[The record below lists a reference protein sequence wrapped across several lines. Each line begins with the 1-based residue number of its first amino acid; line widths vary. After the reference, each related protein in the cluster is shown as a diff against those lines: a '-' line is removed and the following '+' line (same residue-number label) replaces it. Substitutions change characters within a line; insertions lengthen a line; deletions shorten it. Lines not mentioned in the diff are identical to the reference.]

1 MTMIHPTAI
10 VSKKAVIG
18 ENVSIGPFVVI
29 EDDVEIGNDCSF
41 GPHACVY
48 NGARIGNNV
57 KIFQSASISNVNQD
71 LKYAGEET
79 YFYVGDNTTIREF
92 VTLHKGTN
100 DLGMSKVGSDC
111 LIMAYAHVAHDC
123 VVGDNSI
130 LANGIQMAG
139 HVEIENN
146 VIIGGM
152 SAIHQ
157 FCKIGK
163 HSMIGGG
170 SKVRYDVPPFVLTSG
185 EPMKYTGLNVVGLR
199 RRGFSNNDIK
209 LLKDAYTI
217 LFSHELNF
225 SQAKEKLAK
234 QYGSEE
240 LVKEILDFLN
250 KSNRTLIKR

>member
-10 VSKKAVIG
+10 VNQKAVIG
-18 ENVSIGPFVVI
+18 DNVSIGPFVVI
-29 EDDVEIGNDCSF
+29 EDDVEIGNDCSI
-41 GPHACVY
+41 GPHTCIY

-57 KIFQSASISNVNQD
+57 KIFQSASVSNVCQD

-79 YFYVGDNTTIREF
+79 HFFIGDNTTIREF
-92 VTLHKGTN
+92 VTLHKGTVET
-100 DLGMSKVGSDC
+100 GMSTVGSNC

-123 VVGDNSI
+123 TVGDNCI
-130 LANGIQMAG
+130 LANAVQLAG
-139 HVEIENN
+139 HVEIEND

-170 SKVRYDVPPFVLTSG
+170 SKVRYDVPPFVMATD
-185 EPMKYTGLNVVGLR
+185 EPMKYSGLNVVGLR
-199 RRGFSNNDIK
+199 RRGFSNDDIK
-209 LLKDAYTI
+209 LLKDAYAI
-217 LFSHELNF
+217 VFSHDLNF
-225 SQAKEKLAK
+225 SQAKEKLAE